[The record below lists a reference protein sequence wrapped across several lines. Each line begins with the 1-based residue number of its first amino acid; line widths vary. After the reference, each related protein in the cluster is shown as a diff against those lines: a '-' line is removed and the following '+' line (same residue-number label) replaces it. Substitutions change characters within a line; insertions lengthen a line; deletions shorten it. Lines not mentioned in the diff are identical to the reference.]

1 MLHGVDNMTFKDKI
15 KNYWYYYRVHTIVGL
30 LIAALIA
37 VLVAQC
43 ASNEKYDYSVTLYMS
58 KPMTETITDIIA
70 EELSEFGS
78 DLNGDGKISV
88 QIIDCSYGENDN
100 IRMNQVAKLQARL
113 ALPESMLFITDETCY
128 KNLDEMGLF
137 DSLDILPD
145 KGGQAMNLNTTSV
158 GQAIDQA
165 VGQYMPS
172 DFYISLRR
180 IEGTAIEG
188 KTGAEDYRQDAYTL
202 LEKLS
207 GEYAAE

>member
-1 MLHGVDNMTFKDKI
+1 MTFKDKI

-30 LIAALIA
+30 LIAAVFA

-58 KPMTETITDIIA
+58 KPMTETITNIIA

-113 ALPESMLFITDETCY
+113 TLPESMLFITDEVCY

-137 DSLDILPD
+137 DKLDILPD
-145 KGGQAMNLNTTSV
+145 KDGQAMNLNTTSV

-165 VGQYMPS
+165 VGQYMPA